1 MELIES
7 PIIYITNGHF
17 LDTYGVVPLSQHP
30 QKEQETRQAH
40 SESSQTTKR
49 QPKGILGKR
58 LRP

>member
-40 SESSQTTKR
+40 SESSQTT
-49 QPKGILGKR
+49 
-58 LRP
+58 